1 MKQVTKDKNIV
12 RICSVKELK
21 FNFVKS
27 TYTRILRE
35 EKEDRELFNKIVMDL
50 IPKFHLRALAKEIA
64 LGKDRNDFNIIE
76 VTQLMNSFEKEHEEK
91 VKILYGVKI

>member
-1 MKQVTKDKNIV
+1 MKQVTKDKDIV

-27 TYTRILRE
+27 TYARILRE

-76 VTQLMNSFEKEHEEK
+76 TTQLMNSFEKEHEEK
-91 VKILYGVKI
+91 VKILYGVRI

>member
-1 MKQVTKDKNIV
+1 MKQVTKDKDIV

-21 FNFVKS
+21 FNCVKS
-27 TYTRILRE
+27 TYARILRE

-50 IPKFHLRALAKEIA
+50 ILKFHLRALAKEIA

-76 VTQLMNSFEKEHEEK
+76 VTQLMNSFEKEYEDK
-91 VKILYGVKI
+91 VKILYGVEI